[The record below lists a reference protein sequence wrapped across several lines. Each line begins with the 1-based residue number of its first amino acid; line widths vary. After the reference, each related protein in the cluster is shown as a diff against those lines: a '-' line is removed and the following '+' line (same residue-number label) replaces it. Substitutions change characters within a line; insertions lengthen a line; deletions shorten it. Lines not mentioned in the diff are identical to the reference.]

1 MVVGV
6 LQFTLQ
12 LYASQSEEDK
22 EQIMRSLRGK
32 IRKHFHLSVAE
43 LDEHL
48 SWAEGA
54 IGTAVVGAEEQPLE
68 ALTEQLIDFI
78 ERDGSIE
85 VLDQRL
91 DWVHLD

>member
-12 LYASQSEEDK
+12 LYASQGEEEK

-54 IGTAVVGAEEQPLE
+54 LGTAVVGVGEQHLDMLVDE
-68 ALTEQLIDFI
+68 IIAFI

-91 DWVHLD
+91 EWVHLD